1 MDFANKKKQLS
12 LDNQIT
18 DFTFLLCWELSES
31 EELSDPLEDE
41 ELEPD
46 EELFDELELEAEMLP
61 FGRGL
66 GGISENAV
74 VISTWEMLK
83 SFLNVSNKHSVFL
96 QKPVTAHLTQF
107 ELVSGKSTNLVGQF
121 NCKCLH

>member
-1 MDFANKKKQLS
+1 MDFANKNKQLS

-66 GGISENAV
+66 GGISEKAV
-74 VISTWEMLK
+74 VISMR
-83 SFLNVSNKHSVFL
+83 NV
-96 QKPVTAHLTQF
+96 
-107 ELVSGKSTNLVGQF
+107 EVS
-121 NCKCLH
+121 